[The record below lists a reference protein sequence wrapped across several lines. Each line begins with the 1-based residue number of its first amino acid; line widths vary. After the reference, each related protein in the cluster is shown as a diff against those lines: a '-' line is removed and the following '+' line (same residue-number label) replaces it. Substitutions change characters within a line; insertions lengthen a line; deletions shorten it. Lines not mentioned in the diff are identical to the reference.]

1 MPAPDDVLSV
11 AAEWVEKAE
20 HDLKAAAHLL
30 GMGKD
35 CPTDTVCFHAQQTA
49 EKYLKACLVVSGTD
63 FSKTHDVES
72 LAGFL
77 PRTIT
82 LDIALEDQRRL
93 TAYATV
99 TRYPGGYEAIPLAEA
114 RRALRLARQVR
125 RMIRKSLPRKV
136 LRSRKR

>member
-20 HDLKAAAHLL
+20 HDFKAAAHLL

-63 FSKTHDVES
+63 FPKTHDVES

-125 RMIRKSLPRKV
+125 RIIRKSLPRKV
-136 LRSRKR
+136 LCSRNR

>member
-1 MPAPDDVLSV
+1 
-11 AAEWVEKAE
+11 VEKAE

-49 EKYLKACLVVSGTD
+49 EKYLKAYLVVSGTD
-63 FSKTHDVES
+63 FPKSHDVEA
-72 LAGFL
+72 LIAML
-77 PRTIT
+77 PSTILPGIT
-82 LDIALEDQRRL
+82 MEDQRRL

-125 RMIRKSLPRKV
+125 RIIRKSLPRKV
-136 LRSRKR
+136 LCSRKR